1 MKLKTALSL
10 SLMPATLLFGQA
22 DKNNAD
28 APVLDEIGV
37 QGSQLGELDLSR
49 ATILGGD
56 TLASRQVNS
65 LGDLNGLSPNL
76 HLSGNGIKSFGDVL
90 TMRGIGNTQFFGS
103 PGVQLYVDGV
113 PQGNVFSYGS
123 DLYDLEAVEVLKG
136 PQGSRF
142 GKLAPGG
149 AINLVTK
156 KPGETQTSKA
166 SASYAT
172 FNTQKYNI
180 SSSGPM
186 DEEFSYS
193 LGIQRSLSDGFLN
206 NTAGRDND
214 SETWNGR
221 LSLHWD
227 GGAGTKATLGASFTS
242 HELGAQP
249 LVLRNQA
256 DFYARS
262 TNFDEYSIIDQNQ
275 QFLKIQHELD
285 SGELTLITSR
295 NDWDMNPN
303 RLDIDLTNQTSLY
316 TSPGPD
322 LVNPLHHMTSTIV
335 QNQVNWSQE
344 IRYTS
349 NNSATHSWSIGA
361 FYENSEVDGTATRFI
376 GIPMD
381 QLDPLQG
388 YFGMP
393 ISTNYLLKNE
403 NIAGFF
409 HADNKLSE
417 SDLLSLSVRHD
428 NFDKSINRKN
438 PFSLPI
444 NESKKFSNTSGNIVW
459 THNIDKSTNYGFVL
473 GYSEKPG
480 GFSAF
485 TGIPGQEIYS
495 DESIVSYEAF
505 LDLNPSES
513 WQLNFSAFFNDVKDY
528 QFELNV
534 PNSMDY
540 YLENADEVSIYGL
553 EVDSFW
559 NLDGGWS
566 FGASYGLT
574 ESEFEKVAALPALV
588 GKQLPFAPDH
598 SLSLVL
604 GHKLDNG
611 LSYQIGSRTVGK
623 TFFWHNTG
631 TNTNDVIDSYTLLEA
646 QIGYAINDWNFN
658 LFGTNLTD
666 EKYYTALVSNL
677 KSPVITDAPGIAGSP
692 RVIGLSISKE
702 F

>member
-1 MKLKTALSL
+1 MNYIQPILLGLLPVLSL
-10 SLMPATLLFGQA
+10 LGQA
-22 DKNNAD
+22 DDSNAGR
-28 APVLDEIGV
+28 PTLDEIGV
-37 QGSQLGELDLSR
+37 QGSQSGELDLSR

-56 TLASRQVNS
+56 TLESRQVNS
-65 LGDLNGLSPNL
+65 LEDLNGISPNL

-103 PGVQLYVDGV
+103 PGVQMYIDGV

-123 DLYDLEAVEVLKG
+123 DLYGLEAIEVLKG

-156 KPGETQTSKA
+156 KPGEKQTSIV

-186 DEEFSYS
+186 DEQFSYS
-193 LGIQRSLSDGFLN
+193 LGIQRALSDGFLN
-206 NTAGRDND
+206 NTSGRNND

-221 LSLHWD
+221 LSFHWD
-227 GGAGTKATLGASFTS
+227 GGTGTKATLGASFTS

-262 TNFDEYSIIDQNQ
+262 TNFDEFSTIDQNQ
-275 QFLKIQHELD
+275 QFLRIQHELD
-285 SGELTLITSR
+285 SGELTLITNR
-295 NDWDMNPN
+295 NNWDMNPN

-335 QNQVNWSQE
+335 QNQENWSQE
-344 IRYTS
+344 VRYTNKS
-349 NNSATHSWSIGA
+349 SEIYSWSIGA
-361 FYENSEVDGTATRFI
+361 FYENSEVDGSATRFV
-376 GIPMD
+376 GVPFD
-381 QLDPLQG
+381 PSDPLTP

-393 ISTNYLLKNE
+393 IPTTYLLNNE

-409 HADNKLSE
+409 HADSKISE
-417 SDLLSLSVRHD
+417 FDLFSILLRHD
-428 NFDKSINRKN
+428 QFEKSMNRTNMGAQTHNNSKN
-438 PFSLPI
+438 
-444 NESKKFSNTSGNIVW
+444 FSNTSGNIKW
-459 THNIDKSTNYGFVL
+459 TRNVNKSTSYGLVF
-473 GYSEKPG
+473 GYAEKPG

-485 TGIPGQEIYS
+485 TGTAGQEVYS
-495 DESIVSYEAF
+495 DESIFSYEAF
-505 LDLNPSES
+505 IYLNPSDS
-513 WQLNFSAFFNDVKDY
+513 WELSFGAFLNDVKDY
-528 QFELNV
+528 QFELNGAG
-534 PNSMDY
+534 MDY
-540 YLENADEVSIYGL
+540 YLENADEASIYGI
-553 EVDSFW
+553 EVDSIW
-559 NLDGGWS
+559 NLGGGWS

-574 ESEFEKVAALPALV
+574 ESEFKKVTALPALV
-588 GKQLPFAPDH
+588 GKQLPFVPDH

-611 LSYQIGSRTVGK
+611 LSYQVGSRTVGK
-623 TFFWHNTG
+623 TFFWDNTG

-646 QIGYAINDWNFN
+646 QIGYTFNDWNFN

-666 EKYYTALVSNL
+666 EKYYTSLVSNL
-677 KSPVITDAPGIAGSP
+677 KSPIITHAPGIAGSP

>member
-1 MKLKTALSL
+1 MNYIQPILLGLLPVLSL
-10 SLMPATLLFGQA
+10 LGQA
-22 DKNNAD
+22 DDSNAGR
-28 APVLDEIGV
+28 PTLDEIGV
-37 QGSQLGELDLSR
+37 QGSQSGELDLSR
-49 ATILGGD
+49 AAILGGD
-56 TLASRQVNS
+56 TLESRQVNS
-65 LGDLNGLSPNL
+65 LEDLNGISPNL

-103 PGVQLYVDGV
+103 PGVQMYIDGV

-123 DLYDLEAVEVLKG
+123 DLYGLEAIEVLKG

-156 KPGETQTSKA
+156 KPGEKQTSIV

-186 DEEFSYS
+186 DEQFSYS
-193 LGIQRSLSDGFLN
+193 LGIQRALSDGFLN
-206 NTAGRDND
+206 NTSGRNND

-221 LSLHWD
+221 LSFHWD
-227 GGAGTKATLGASFTS
+227 GGTGTKATLGASFTS

-262 TNFDEYSIIDQNQ
+262 TNFDEFSTIDQNQ
-275 QFLKIQHELD
+275 QFLRIQHELD
-285 SGELTLITSR
+285 SGELTLITNR
-295 NDWDMNPN
+295 NNWDMNPN

-335 QNQVNWSQE
+335 QNQENWSQE
-344 IRYTS
+344 VRYTNKS
-349 NNSATHSWSIGA
+349 SEIYSWSIGA
-361 FYENSEVDGTATRFI
+361 FYENSEVDGSATRFV
-376 GIPMD
+376 GVPFD
-381 QLDPLQG
+381 PSDPLTP

-393 ISTNYLLKNE
+393 IPTTYLLKNE

-409 HADNKLSE
+409 HADSKISE
-417 SDLLSLSVRHD
+417 FDLFSILLRHD
-428 NFDKSINRKN
+428 QFEKSMNRTNMGAQTHNNSKN
-438 PFSLPI
+438 
-444 NESKKFSNTSGNIVW
+444 FSNTSGNIKW
-459 THNIDKSTNYGFVL
+459 TRNVNKSTSYGLVF
-473 GYSEKPG
+473 GYAEKPG

-485 TGIPGQEIYS
+485 TGTAGQEVYS
-495 DESIVSYEAF
+495 DESIFSYEAF
-505 LDLNPSES
+505 IYLNPSDS
-513 WQLNFSAFFNDVKDY
+513 WELSVGAFLNDVKDY
-528 QFELNV
+528 QFELNGAG
-534 PNSMDY
+534 MDY
-540 YLENADEVSIYGL
+540 YLENADEASIYGI
-553 EVDSFW
+553 EVDSIW
-559 NLDGGWS
+559 NLGGGWS

-574 ESEFEKVAALPALV
+574 ESEFKKVTALPALV
-588 GKQLPFAPDH
+588 GKQLPFVPDH

-611 LSYQIGSRTVGK
+611 LSYQIGSRTTGK
-623 TFFWHNTG
+623 TFFWDNTG
-631 TNTNDVIDSYTLLEA
+631 SNSEDVIDSYTLLEA

-666 EKYYTALVSNL
+666 EKYYTSLVSNL
-677 KSPVITDAPGIAGSP
+677 KSPIITHAPGVAGSP

>member
-10 SLMPATLLFGQA
+10 SLMPVTLILGQA
-22 DKNNAD
+22 DKTNVD
-28 APVLDEIGV
+28 TPMLDEIGIK
-37 QGSQLGELDLSR
+37 GNQLGELDLSR
-49 ATILGGD
+49 ATILNQD
-56 TLASRQVNS
+56 TLESRQVNS
-65 LGDLNGLSPNL
+65 LEDLNGLSPNL

-103 PGVQLYVDGV
+103 PGVQMYIDGV

-123 DLYDLEAVEVLKG
+123 DLYGLEAIEVLKG

-156 KPGETQTSKA
+156 KPGKKQTSKV

-186 DEEFSYS
+186 DEQFSYS
-193 LGIQRSLSDGFLN
+193 LGIQRALSDGFLN
-206 NTAGRDND
+206 NTSGRNND

-221 LSLHWD
+221 LSFHWD
-227 GGAGTKATLGASFTS
+227 GGTGTKATLGASFTS

-262 TNFDEYSIIDQNQ
+262 VDEDEFTEIDQNQ
-275 QFLKIQHELD
+275 QFLKLEHETETGTIT
-285 SGELTLITSR
+285 SITSR

-303 RLDIDLTNQTSLY
+303 KLDIDLSNLPFDSN
-316 TSPGPD
+316 
-322 LVNPLHHMTSTIV
+322 NPLAKMISTIS
-335 QNQVNWSQE
+335 QDQQLWSQE
-344 IRYTS
+344 LRFNHTTD
-349 NNSATHSWSIGA
+349 NDLSWTIGG
-361 FYENSEVDGTATRFI
+361 YLSEEKIDGLATRDI
-376 GIPMD
+376 AASAVPYT
-381 QLDPLQG
+381 PP
-388 YFGMP
+388 YFP
-393 ISTNYLLKNE
+393 FSVPTSYVLESENY
-403 NIAGFF
+403 AGFF
-409 HADNKLSE
+409 IAEKTLTKTDS
-417 SDLLSLSVRHD
+417 LSLLLRYDH
-428 NFDKSINRKN
+428 FEKSMNRTNMGAQTHNKSKN
-438 PFSLPI
+438 
-444 NESKKFSNTSGNIVW
+444 FSNTSGNINW
-459 THNIDKSTNYGFVL
+459 TRNVNKSTSYGLVF
-473 GYSEKPG
+473 GYAEKPG

-485 TGIPGQEIYS
+485 TGTAGQEVYS

-505 LDLNPSES
+505 VDLNPSES
-513 WQLNFSAFFNDVKDY
+513 WELRVGAFLNDVKDY
-528 QFELNV
+528 QFELNGAG
-534 PNSMDY
+534 MDY

-553 EVDSFW
+553 EVDSIW
-559 NLDGGWS
+559 NLGGGWS

-574 ESEFEKVAALPALV
+574 ESEFKKVTALPALV
-588 GKQLPFAPDH
+588 GKHLPFVPDH

-604 GHKLDNG
+604 GHELDNG
-611 LSYQIGSRTVGK
+611 LSYQIGSRTTGK
-623 TFFWHNTG
+623 THFWDNTG
-631 TNTNDVIDSYTLLEA
+631 SNTNDVIDSYTLLEA
-646 QIGYAINDWNFN
+646 QIGYAFNDWNFN
-658 LFGTNLTD
+658 LFGTNLTK
-666 EKYYTALVSNL
+666 EEYYTSLVSNL

>member
-10 SLMPATLLFGQA
+10 SLMPVTLILGQA
-22 DKNNAD
+22 DKTNVD
-28 APVLDEIGV
+28 TPMLDEIGIK
-37 QGSQLGELDLSR
+37 GNQLGELDLSR
-49 ATILGGD
+49 ATILNQD
-56 TLASRQVNS
+56 TLESRQVNS
-65 LGDLNGLSPNL
+65 LEDLNGLSPNL

-103 PGVQLYVDGV
+103 PGVQMYIDGV

-123 DLYDLEAVEVLKG
+123 DLYGLEAIEVLKG

-156 KPGETQTSKA
+156 KPGKKQTSKV

-186 DEEFSYS
+186 DEQFSYS
-193 LGIQRSLSDGFLN
+193 LGIQRALSDGFLN
-206 NTAGRDND
+206 NTSGRNND

-221 LSLHWD
+221 LSFHWD
-227 GGAGTKATLGASFTS
+227 GGTGTKATLGASFTS

-262 TNFDEYSIIDQNQ
+262 VDEDEFTEIDQNQ
-275 QFLKIQHELD
+275 QFLKLEHETETGTIT
-285 SGELTLITSR
+285 SITSR

-303 RLDIDLTNQTSLY
+303 KLDIDLSNLPFDSN
-316 TSPGPD
+316 
-322 LVNPLHHMTSTIV
+322 NPLAKMISTIS
-335 QNQVNWSQE
+335 QDQQLWSQE
-344 IRYTS
+344 LRFNHTTD
-349 NNSATHSWSIGA
+349 NDLSWTIGG
-361 FYENSEVDGTATRFI
+361 YLSEEKIDGLATRDI
-376 GIPMD
+376 AASAVPYT
-381 QLDPLQG
+381 PP
-388 YFGMP
+388 YFP
-393 ISTNYLLKNE
+393 FSVPTSYVLESENY
-403 NIAGFF
+403 AGFF
-409 HADNKLSE
+409 IAEKTLTKTDS
-417 SDLLSLSVRHD
+417 LSLLLRYDH
-428 NFDKSINRKN
+428 FEKSMIRTNMGTE
-438 PFSLPI
+438 SH
-444 NESKKFSNTSGNIVW
+444 NESKDFSSMSGNVKW
-459 THNIDKSTNYGFVL
+459 AHSPNNSTTYGLVL

-480 GFSAF
+480 GYSAF
-485 TGIPGQEIYS
+485 TSTPGQEIFS

-505 LDLNPSES
+505 LQLNSSES
-513 WQLNFSAFFNDVKDY
+513 WQVNLTAFFNDIEDY
-528 QFELNV
+528 QFELNGV
-534 PNSMDY
+534 GMDY

-553 EVDSFW
+553 EIDSIW
-559 NLDGGWS
+559 NLGGGWS

-574 ESEFEKVAALPALV
+574 ESEFKKVTALPALV
-588 GKQLPFAPDH
+588 GKHLPFVPDH

-604 GHKLDNG
+604 GHELDNG
-611 LSYQIGSRTVGK
+611 LSYQIGSRTTGK
-623 TFFWHNTG
+623 THFWDNTG
-631 TNTNDVIDSYTLLEA
+631 SNTNDVIDSYTLLEA
-646 QIGYAINDWNFN
+646 QIGYAFNDWNFN
-658 LFGTNLTD
+658 LFGTNLTK
-666 EKYYTALVSNL
+666 EEYYTSLVSNL